1 MRCNRVQ
8 QTSHEK
14 LGLFGKHQLNSRL
27 FIYASAFRIPR
38 TKDASLLLHDTNFF
52 LRGLIAHFRRCLK

>member
-52 LRGLIAHFRRCLK
+52 LRGH